1 MGVFGPFKDA
11 SNSHAPAI
19 FVGGWDGFLGLGRA
33 VVLTWTRKPIRSWPA
48 SVSKMVGVGG
58 FGGLTTEPED
68 MGQEPWG
75 IAMVVSVVTW
85 TRKPRFLAT
94 RGCVGIWEMLGSVDG
109 TPPLLAGAKRAR
121 ERFEG
126 GACGRRILFECG
138 PVQPSPLHV
147 YDQLGSWKGPG

>member
-1 MGVFGPFKDA
+1 
-11 SNSHAPAI
+11 
-19 FVGGWDGFLGLGRA
+19 
-33 VVLTWTRKPIRSWPA
+33 
-48 SVSKMVGVGG
+48 MVGVGG

-147 YDQLGSWKGPG
+147 YDQLGSWKGRG